1 MEISFI
7 RWISEQWVVQ
17 AMDHG
22 TIEGAMDGAS
32 DGSGSIR
39 RSDGFFKQ

>member
-17 AMDHG
+17 AMDLG
-22 TIEGAMDGAS
+22 EIEAAMGGAS
-32 DGSGSIR
+32 DGPE
-39 RSDGFFKQ
+39 Q